1 MTNPPDEL
9 VRPRMR
15 QDVAFL
21 ETLDGVYVRGAD
33 GPFVIRGAGAY
44 RYLSALLPHL
54 DGSNELS
61 EIVAGLPEA
70 HVGAVK
76 SLLGTLASRGVVL
89 DGAGAVVDE
98 EVRERFPS
106 QIALLE
112 HHGDDGSGFAR
123 VAAARVLVVGEDAES
138 TATLAAALT
147 ANGVG
152 SAADGFVKTSTQ
164 AGETADL
171 VCLLALDGPSQQL
184 FALAEQARQAG
195 TAFLPVIRVGDQLVA
210 GPWQGSV
217 SIQSAL
223 LRMSDNAL
231 SGTAELWQ
239 AAVAGP
245 STAPARSA
253 LPGVAATML
262 LNVVGFEIFKQ
273 LSGTMPSDLDETVVL
288 VDPDRL
294 TVHTEHVVAH
304 PAVEPAAVSAAEKS
318 PAGSSVPAS
327 ATEVG
332 ATEAGATGL
341 GAAAAGAAE
350 AGGVAEFAADS
361 VETAYRRF
369 DSVVADTVGLMRRFD
384 DDAVPQIPVKTAVL
398 LAPAADAKP
407 LVTFG
412 VETVLEARLAA
423 LEAAAVRYAL
433 NLHRRCQLLKAPAP
447 DAEYVVPELLET
459 WLGVGPSRPVPT
471 AAADLRTGEPL
482 AVDRAA
488 VLAGPLDW
496 NAAEFEPDL
505 GGLAAAPTTAEAIS
519 RALVAAAGSAAV
531 AAAARGELPVTA
543 VPDELIAQ
551 ALDPQQHRRLMI
563 LVNELTAAGDR
574 VSFQLA
580 RGAVPVAIVAVS
592 NGAGTTK
599 LARAAS
605 SWGAAA
611 ESALLTAVGE
621 RQLTSTPFARV
632 DHRLGL
638 DADLTGLRTADPE
651 PTHGT
656 AGPGP
661 ADPTHGATDPG
672 PANLTHNTTDDE
684 ILAALTAT
692 GLTGADTG
700 IGLRAAVVDL
710 TPPDLA
716 GVTAVARVLL
726 FRSTAPAA
734 KES

>member
-54 DGSNELS
+54 DGSNALH

-123 VAAARVLVVGEDAES
+123 IAAARVVVIGEDAEAA
-138 TATLAAALT
+138 ATLAAALSS
-147 ANGVG
+147 NGVG
-152 SAADGFVKTSTQ
+152 SSADGFVKV
-164 AGETADL
+164 AAEVEDADL
-171 VCLLALDGPSQQL
+171 ICLLALDAPSRRL

-195 TAFLPVIRVGDQLVA
+195 AAFLPLVRVGDQLIA

-231 SGTAELWQ
+231 AGTAELWQ

-245 STAPARSA
+245 STAPARAA

-262 LNVVGFEIFKQ
+262 LNVAGFEIFKQ

-304 PAVEPAAVSAAEKS
+304 PAVEQPAARQSQ
-318 PAGSSVPAS
+318 PAPSAS
-327 ATEVG
+327 A
-332 ATEAGATGL
+332 
-341 GAAAAGAAE
+341 
-350 AGGVAEFAADS
+350 GGPGDGV

-369 DSVVADTVGLMRRFD
+369 DSVVTDSVGLMRRFD

-398 LAPAADAKP
+398 LAPAADAAP

-412 VETVLEARLAA
+412 VETVLEARLGA
-423 LEAAAVRYAL
+423 LEAAATRYAL
-433 NLHRRCQLLKAPAP
+433 NLHRRCQLLPAP
-447 DAEYVVPELLET
+447 TADAEYVVPELLET
-459 WLGVGPSRPVPT
+459 WLGVGPARSDKV
-471 AAADLRTGEPL
+471 AAAEVGSGQAL

-531 AAAARGELPVTA
+531 AAVARGELPVSTVA
-543 VPDELIAQ
+543 DDLIAQ

-574 VSFQLA
+574 VSFQL
-580 RGAVPVAIVAVS
+580 GQGTVPVAVVAIS
-592 NGAGTTK
+592 NGSGTVRR
-599 LARAAS
+599 ASAAS
-605 SWGAAA
+605 SWVAAA
-611 ESALLTAVGE
+611 EKVLLAAVGE
-621 RQLTSTPFARV
+621 RQLTGTPFARA
-632 DHRLGL
+632 DHRLGV
-638 DADLTGLRTADPE
+638 DADLTGLRTNDAE
-651 PTHGT
+651 
-656 AGPGP
+656 P
-661 ADPTHGATDPG
+661 AD
-672 PANLTHNTTDDE
+672 LTRTTTDDE
-684 ILAALTAT
+684 ILAALTAH
-692 GLTGADTG
+692 
-700 IGLRAAVVDL
+700 RAAVVDL

-726 FRSTAPAA
+726 FRTSAPAA

>member
-54 DGSNELS
+54 DGSNALS

-76 SLLGTLASRGVVL
+76 SLLGTLAARGVVL
-89 DGAGAVVDE
+89 DGAGAVVDD

-123 VAAARVLVVGEDAES
+123 VAAARVLVIGDDAES
-138 TATLAAALT
+138 TTTLAAALT

-152 SAADGFVKTSTQ
+152 SAAEGFVRTSTQ
-164 AGETADL
+164 AGETADLVGSIGVGEDL

-195 TAFLPVIRVGDQLVA
+195 TAYLPLVRVGDQLVA

-304 PAVEPAAVSAAEKS
+304 PAVE
-318 PAGSSVPAS
+318 AS
-327 ATEVG
+327 AT
-332 ATEAGATGL
+332 T
-341 GAAAAGAAE
+341 AAGGASATTVAGDASATTAAGD
-350 AGGVAEFAADS
+350 APATTTGGEFPADS

-398 LAPAADAKP
+398 LAPAADSAP
-407 LVTFG
+407 LVSFG

-423 LEAAAVRYAL
+423 LEEAAVRYAL
-433 NLHRRCQLLKAPAP
+433 NLHRRCQLLRAPMP
-447 DAEYVVPELLET
+447 DAEHVGPELLET
-459 WLGVGPSRPVPT
+459 WLGVGPARPMPT
-471 AAADLRTGEPL
+471 AASEVGSNKPL

-505 GGLAAAPTTAEAIS
+505 GGLAAAPTIGEAIS

-531 AAAARGELPVTA
+531 AAVARGELPVTA
-543 VPDELIAQ
+543 VSDELIAQ

-574 VSFQLA
+574 VSFQFA
-580 RGAVPVAIVAVS
+580 RGAVPVAIVAIS

-605 SWGAAA
+605 SWVAAA

-621 RQLTSTPFARV
+621 RQLASTPFSRA

-638 DADLTGLRTADPE
+638 DADLTGLRTTDPE
-651 PTHGT
+651 PV
-656 AGPGP
+656 
-661 ADPTHGATDPG
+661 D
-672 PANLTHNTTDDE
+672 LTSSTTDEE
-684 ILAALTAT
+684 ILARLI
-692 GLTGADTG
+692 DQ
-700 IGLRAAVVDL
+700 RAAVVDL

>member
-54 DGSNELS
+54 DGSNSLTD
-61 EIVAGLPEA
+61 IVAGLPAA

-76 SLLGTLASRGVVL
+76 SLLSTLASRGVVL
-89 DGAGAVVDE
+89 DGEGAAVDE
-98 EVRERFPS
+98 AVRASFPS

-123 VAAARVLVVGEDAES
+123 VAAARVLVIGEDHEA
-138 TATLAAALT
+138 TATLVAALT

-152 SAADGFVKTSTQ
+152 SAGEGFVKVAS
-164 AGETADL
+164 AETEEAADL
-171 VCLLALDGPSQQL
+171 ICLLALDGPSQQL
-184 FALAEQARQAG
+184 FSLAARARQAG
-195 TAFLPVIRVGDQLVA
+195 TAFLPLVRVGDRLVA
-210 GPWQGSV
+210 GPWQGAA

-223 LRMSDNAL
+223 LRMSDNGL

-245 STAPARSA
+245 SSAPAGSA
-253 LPGVAATML
+253 LPGVASTML

-273 LSGTMPSDLDETVVL
+273 LAGSMPSDLDETVVL

-304 PAVEPAAVSAAEKS
+304 PAVEP
-318 PAGSSVPAS
+318 SSVP
-327 ATEVG
+327 EIEDVP
-332 ATEAGATGL
+332 
-341 GAAAAGAAE
+341 
-350 AGGVAEFAADS
+350 ADS

-398 LAPAADAKP
+398 LAPAADAAP

-423 LEAAAVRYAL
+423 LEAASVRYAL
-433 NLHRRCQLLKAPAP
+433 NLHRRCRLLREPAS
-447 DAEYVVPELLET
+447 DAEYVVPERLET
-459 WLGVGPSRPVPT
+459 WLGVGPARPAP
-471 AAADLRTGEPL
+471 AAAAEIGTNAPL
-482 AVDRAA
+482 ALDRAA

-505 GGLAAAPTTAEAIS
+505 GGLAAAPTKAETIS

-531 AAAARGELPVTA
+531 AAVARGELTVLPVS
-543 VPDELIAQ
+543 DELIAQ

-563 LVNELTAAGDR
+563 LVNELTAAGEQ
-574 VSFQLA
+574 VSFQFG
-580 RGAVPVAIVAVS
+580 RGTVPVAIVAIS
-592 NGAGTTK
+592 NGLGTVR

-605 SWGAAA
+605 SWVAAA

-621 RQLTSTPFARV
+621 RQLTGTPFARV

-638 DADLTGLRTADPE
+638 DADLSGLRP
-651 PTHGT
+651 
-656 AGPGP
+656 AGPDAAAEA
-661 ADPTHGATDPG
+661 AD
-672 PANLTHNTTDDE
+672 LTTSIADDR
-684 ILAALTAT
+684 ILTSL
-692 GLTGADTG
+692 ADAG
-700 IGLRAAVVDL
+700 HRAAVVDL
-710 TPPDLA
+710 TPPDLT

-726 FRSTAPAA
+726 FRSSVLAA

>member
-1 MTNPPDEL
+1 VTNSPDEL

-33 GPFVIRGAGAY
+33 GAFVIRGAGAY

-54 DGSNELS
+54 DGSNSLT

-70 HVGAVK
+70 HAGAVK

-89 DGAGAVVDE
+89 DGARADVDE
-98 EVRERFPS
+98 EVRASFPS

-112 HHGDDGSGFAR
+112 HSGDDGSGFAR
-123 VAAARVLVVGEDAES
+123 VAAARVLVIGEDDEA
-138 TATLAAALT
+138 TATIAAALT

-152 SAADGFVKTSTQ
+152 SAGGFVRVSSSQ
-164 AGETADL
+164 QGEEADL
-171 VCLLALDGPSQQL
+171 ICLLALDGPSQQL
-184 FALAEQARQAG
+184 FSLAEQARQAG
-195 TAFLPVIRVGDQLVA
+195 TAFLPLLRVGDQLMA
-210 GPWQGSV
+210 GPWQGTV

-223 LRMSDNAL
+223 LRMSDNGL
-231 SGTAELWQ
+231 PGTAELWQ

-245 STAPARSA
+245 SAAQARPA

-273 LSGTMPSDLDETVVL
+273 LAGSMPSDLDETVIL

-294 TVHTEHVVAH
+294 TVYTEHVIAH
-304 PAVEPAAVSAAEKS
+304 PAVQSSPSNTTPDEP
-318 PAGSSVPAS
+318 
-327 ATEVG
+327 
-332 ATEAGATGL
+332 
-341 GAAAAGAAE
+341 
-350 AGGVAEFAADS
+350 ADS

-369 DSVVADTVGLMRRFD
+369 DTVVADTVGLLRRFD

-398 LAPAADAKP
+398 LAPAADAAP

-423 LEAAAVRYAL
+423 LEAASVRYAL
-433 NLHRRCQLLKAPAP
+433 NLHRRARLLADPAP
-447 DAEYVVPELLET
+447 DAEHIAPERLET
-459 WLGVGPSRPVPT
+459 WLGVGSGAKPT
-471 AAADLRTGEPL
+471 AAVEVGSGAPL

-496 NAAEFEPDL
+496 SSATFEPDL
-505 GGLAAAPTTAEAIS
+505 GGLAAAPTKAEAIS
-519 RALVAAAGSAAV
+519 RALVTAAGSAAV
-531 AAAARGELPVTA
+531 AAVARGELAVTPVS
-543 VPDELIAQ
+543 DELIEK

-574 VSFQLA
+574 VSFQLG
-580 RGAVPVAIVAVS
+580 RGTVPVAVVAIS
-592 NGAGTTK
+592 NGSGTVR

-605 SWGAAA
+605 SWVAAA

-621 RQLTSTPFARV
+621 RQLTGTPFARL

-638 DADLTGLRTADPE
+638 DADLSGLHSAGPVAEPAELTGVTADGQILS
-651 PTHGT
+651 TLAGT
-656 AGPGP
+656 G
-661 ADPTHGATDPG
+661 H
-672 PANLTHNTTDDE
+672 
-684 ILAALTAT
+684 
-692 GLTGADTG
+692 
-700 IGLRAAVVDL
+700 RAAVVDL

-726 FRSTAPAA
+726 FGEPVT

>member
-123 VAAARVLVVGEDAES
+123 VAAARVLVVGDDAEF

-152 SAADGFVKTSTQ
+152 SAAEGFVRTSTQ

-184 FALAEQARQAG
+184 FALAEQARQAR

-273 LSGTMPSDLDETVVL
+273 LSGAMPSDLDETVVL

-304 PAVEPAAVSAAEKS
+304 PAVEPTRGGAAKA
-318 PAGSSVPAS
+318 
-327 ATEVG
+327 
-332 ATEAGATGL
+332 
-341 GAAAAGAAE
+341 GAAAAGASE
-350 AGGVAEFAADS
+350 AGGAAEFAADS

-398 LAPAADAKP
+398 LAPAADTEP

-433 NLHRRCQLLKAPAP
+433 NLHRRCQLLQAPAVN
-447 DAEYVVPELLET
+447 AEYVVPELLET
-459 WLGVGPSRPVPT
+459 WLGVGPARPVPT
-471 AAADLRTGEPL
+471 AVADLRTGGPL

-531 AAAARGELPVTA
+531 AAVARGELPVTA

-580 RGAVPVAIVAVS
+580 RGAVPVAIVAIS

-605 SWGAAA
+605 SWVAAA

-638 DADLTGLRTADPE
+638 DADLTGLRTAGPE
-651 PTHGT
+651 L
-656 AGPGP
+656 
-661 ADPTHGATDPG
+661 AD
-672 PANLTHNTTDDE
+672 LTHDTTDDE
-684 ILAALTAT
+684 ILT
-692 GLTGADTG
+692 GLPDH
-700 IGLRAAVVDL
+700 RAAVVDL

>member
-33 GPFVIRGAGAY
+33 GAFVIRGAGAY

-54 DGSNELS
+54 DGSNSLT

-70 HVGAVK
+70 HAGAVR

-89 DGAGAVVDE
+89 DGARAEVAE
-98 EVRERFPS
+98 EVRANFPS

-112 HHGDDGSGFAR
+112 HNGDDGSGFAR
-123 VAAARVLVVGEDAES
+123 VAAARVLVIGEDDEA

-152 SAADGFVKTSTQ
+152 SADGGFVRVSSSQ
-164 AGETADL
+164 AGEEADL
-171 VCLLALDGPSQQL
+171 ICLLALDGPSQQL
-184 FALAEQARQAG
+184 FSLAEQARQAG
-195 TAFLPVIRVGDQLVA
+195 TAFLPLLRVGDQLMA
-210 GPWQGSV
+210 GPWQGTV

-223 LRMSDNAL
+223 LRMSDNNL
-231 SGTAELWQ
+231 SGTTELWQ

-245 STAPARSA
+245 SAAQAKPA

-273 LSGTMPSDLDETVVL
+273 LAGSMPSDLEETVIL

-294 TVHTEHVVAH
+294 TVYTEHVIAH
-304 PAVEPAAVSAAEKS
+304 PAVQPA
-318 PAGSSVPAS
+318 AS
-327 ATEVG
+327 ATSQNEP
-332 ATEAGATGL
+332 
-341 GAAAAGAAE
+341 
-350 AGGVAEFAADS
+350 ADS

-369 DSVVADTVGLMRRFD
+369 DTVVADTVGLLRRFD

-398 LAPAADAKP
+398 LAPAADAAP

-423 LEAAAVRYAL
+423 LEAASVRYAL
-433 NLHRRCQLLKAPAP
+433 NLHRRCQLLADPAP
-447 DAEYVVPELLET
+447 DAEQVAAEQLAT
-459 WLGVGPSRPVPT
+459 WLGVGPTNTQQT
-471 AAADLRTGEPL
+471 AAVEVGTSAPL

-496 NAAEFEPDL
+496 SSATFEPDL
-505 GGLAAAPTTAEAIS
+505 GGLAAAPTKAEAVS
-519 RALVAAAGSAAV
+519 RALVTAAGSAAV
-531 AAAARGELPVTA
+531 AAVARGELPVTA
-543 VPDELIAQ
+543 ASDELIAQ

-574 VSFQLA
+574 VSFQLG
-580 RGAVPVAIVAVS
+580 RGAVPVAVVAIS
-592 NGAGTTK
+592 NGSGTVR

-605 SWGAAA
+605 SWVAAA

-621 RQLTSTPFARV
+621 RQLTGTPFARL

-638 DADLTGLRTADPE
+638 EADLSGLRSAGPVAE
-651 PTHGT
+651 PAELT
-656 AGPGP
+656 AGF
-661 ADPTHGATDPG
+661 
-672 PANLTHNTTDDE
+672 TDDQ
-684 ILAALTAT
+684 ILSTLAAV
-692 GLTGADTG
+692 GH
-700 IGLRAAVVDL
+700 RAAVVDL

-726 FRSTAPAA
+726 FGEPVT

>member
-54 DGSNELS
+54 DGSKALG

-89 DGAGAVVDE
+89 DGVGAEIAE
-98 EVRERFPS
+98 EVRASYPS

-123 VAAARVLVVGEDAES
+123 VAAARVVVIGTDDEA
-138 TATLAAALT
+138 TGTLAAALS

-152 SAADGFVKTSTQ
+152 SGAEGFVKTT
-164 AGETADL
+164 AEPADL
-171 VCLLALDGPSQQL
+171 VCLVALDGPSPEL
-184 FALAEQARQAG
+184 FALAEQARQTG
-195 TAFLPVIRVGDQLVA
+195 TAFLPLVRVGDQLVA

-223 LRMSDNAL
+223 LRMSDNAVA
-231 SGTAELWQ
+231 GTAELWQ

-245 STAPARSA
+245 STAPARAA

-262 LNVVGFEIFKQ
+262 LNVAGFEIFKQ
-273 LSGTMPSDLDETVVL
+273 LSGVMASDLDEMVVL

-304 PAVEPAAVSAAEKS
+304 PAVEAPKAAS
-318 PAGSSVPAS
+318 PG
-327 ATEVG
+327 E
-332 ATEAGATGL
+332 
-341 GAAAAGAAE
+341 
-350 AGGVAEFAADS
+350 AADS

-369 DSVVADTVGLMRRFD
+369 DSVVADSTGLMRRFD

-398 LAPAADAKP
+398 LAPAADAEP
-407 LVTFG
+407 LVSFG

-423 LEAAAVRYAL
+423 LEAAAIRYSV
-433 NLHRRCQLLKAPAP
+433 NLHRRCQLLQEPAA
-447 DAEYVVPELLET
+447 DAEYVVPELLES
-459 WLGVGPSRPVPT
+459 WLGVGPARPHQV
-471 AAADLRTGEPL
+471 AATEVGTGRAL

-505 GGLAAAPTTAEAIS
+505 GGLAAAPTKAEAVS
-519 RALVAAAGSAAV
+519 RALVAAAGAAAV
-531 AAAARGELPVTA
+531 AAVARGELPVSS
-543 VPDELIAQ
+543 VSDELIEQ
-551 ALDPQQHRRLMI
+551 ALEPQQYRRLMI

-574 VSFQLA
+574 VSFQCG
-580 RGAVPVAIVAVS
+580 RGAVPVAVVAVG
-592 NGAGTTK
+592 NVRI
-599 LARAAS
+599 ARSGS
-605 SWGAAA
+605 SWVAAA
-611 ESALLTAVGE
+611 EEALLSVVGE
-621 RQLTSTPFARV
+621 RQLAGTSFARTE
-632 DHRLGL
+632 HRLGL
-638 DADLTGLRTADPE
+638 DADLSGLRSDGSE
-651 PTHGT
+651 VQPTELT
-656 AGPGP
+656 RSV
-661 ADPTHGATDPG
+661 TDE
-672 PANLTHNTTDDE
+672 E
-684 ILAALTAT
+684 ITQ
-692 GLTGADTG
+692 
-700 IGLRAAVVDL
+700 RAAVVDL
-710 TPPDLA
+710 TPPDLI

-726 FRSTAPAA
+726 FRSSVPVA
-734 KES
+734 KDS

>member
-54 DGSNELS
+54 DGSNSLA

-76 SLLGTLASRGVVL
+76 SLLGTLAGRGVVL
-89 DGAGAVVDE
+89 DGPGAAVDE
-98 EVRERFPS
+98 QVRAGFPS

-112 HHGDDGSGFAR
+112 HYGDDGSGFAR
-123 VAAARVLVVGEDAES
+123 VAAARVLVTGEDNAAA
-138 TATLAAALT
+138 ATLASALI

-152 SAADGFVKTSTQ
+152 SAVDGYVEV
-164 AGETADL
+164 GTAASPDL
-171 VCLLALDGPSQQL
+171 VCLLALDGPSREL
-184 FALAEQARQAG
+184 FSLAEQARQAG
-195 TAFLPVIRVGDQLVA
+195 TAFLPVLRVGDQLVA
-210 GPWQGSV
+210 GPWQGPV

-245 STAPARSA
+245 ATAPARSA

-304 PAVEPAAVSAAEKS
+304 PAVEQPAT
-318 PAGSSVPAS
+318 GAS
-327 ATEVG
+327 AG
-332 ATEAGATGL
+332 P
-341 GAAAAGAAE
+341 
-350 AGGVAEFAADS
+350 ADS

-398 LAPAADAKP
+398 LAPAADAAP

-423 LEAAAVRYAL
+423 LEAASVQYAL
-433 NLHRRCQLLKAPAP
+433 NLHRRCQLLEKPAA

-471 AAADLRTGEPL
+471 AATEVGSNRPL

-505 GGLAAAPTTAEAIS
+505 GGLAAAPTLAEATS

-543 VPDELIAQ
+543 VPDELIGQ

-574 VSFQLA
+574 VSFQFG
-580 RGAVPVAIVAVS
+580 RGAVPVAIVAIS
-592 NGAGTTK
+592 NGSGTVR

-605 SWGAAA
+605 SWVAAA

-621 RQLTSTPFARV
+621 RQLAGTPFDRADR
-632 DHRLGL
+632 RLGL
-638 DADLTGLRTADPE
+638 DADLTGLRS
-651 PTHGT
+651 
-656 AGPGP
+656 AGPEAGI
-661 ADPTHGATDPG
+661 AD
-672 PANLTHNTTDDE
+672 LTRAVTDDE
-684 ILAALTAT
+684 LVAGLA
-692 GLTGADTG
+692 GR
-700 IGLRAAVVDL
+700 RAAVVDL

-726 FRSTAPAA
+726 FRSSAPVA

>member
-54 DGSNELS
+54 DGSNSLAD
-61 EIVAGLPEA
+61 IVAGLPEA

-76 SLLGTLASRGVVL
+76 SLLGTLAGRGVVL
-89 DGAGAVVDE
+89 DGPGAAVDE
-98 EVRERFPS
+98 EVRESFPS

-123 VAAARVLVVGEDAES
+123 VAAARVLVTGDDAEA
-138 TATLAAALT
+138 TATLAAALI

-152 SAADGFVKTSTQ
+152 SAAGGFVKVGT
-164 AGETADL
+164 EEPADL
-171 VCLLALDGPSQQL
+171 ICLVALDGPSQQL

-195 TAFLPVIRVGDQLVA
+195 TAFLPLIRVGDQLVA

-231 SGTAELWQ
+231 PGTTELWQ

-273 LSGTMPSDLDETVVL
+273 LSGTIPSDLDETVVL

-304 PAVEPAAVSAAEKS
+304 PAVEQPATN
-318 PAGSSVPAS
+318 AS
-327 ATEVG
+327 AG
-332 ATEAGATGL
+332 GPATNASASGP
-341 GAAAAGAAE
+341 
-350 AGGVAEFAADS
+350 VDS

-369 DSVVADTVGLMRRFD
+369 DAVVADTVGLMRRFD

-398 LAPAADAKP
+398 LAPAADNAP

-423 LEAAAVRYAL
+423 LEAASVRYAL
-433 NLHRRCQLLKAPAP
+433 NLHRRCQLLQEPAA
-447 DAEYVVPELLET
+447 DAEYVVPERLET
-459 WLGVGPSRPVPT
+459 WLGVGPSRPAPT
-471 AAADLRTGEPL
+471 AATEVGSGKPL

-505 GGLAAAPTTAEAIS
+505 GGLAAAPTHAEAVS

-543 VPDELIAQ
+543 VPDDLIAQ

-580 RGAVPVAIVAVS
+580 RAAVPVAVVAIS
-592 NGAGTTK
+592 NGKGTVK

-605 SWGAAA
+605 SWAAAA

-621 RQLTSTPFARV
+621 RQLAGTPFARV

-638 DADLTGLRTADPE
+638 DADLTGLRSAAPE
-651 PTHGT
+651 TV
-656 AGPGP
+656 
-661 ADPTHGATDPG
+661 D
-672 PANLTHNTTDDE
+672 LTSSTTDED
-684 ILAALTAT
+684 ILARLT
-692 GLTGADTG
+692 DH
-700 IGLRAAVVDL
+700 RAAVVDL
-710 TPPDLA
+710 TPPDLV

-726 FRSTAPAA
+726 FRSTAPAP